1 MQTAKLLLVEDER
14 NFGIVMR
21 DYLQMNGFEVVW
33 CEDGL
38 TGLSKFETEPF
49 NLCIID
55 VMMPKMDGFVLVE
68 EIRRRNDTIPL
79 VFLTARSLR
88 EDMLKGYRL
97 GADDYIVKPFDTEV
111 LILKINALLKRSGEQ
126 LMPDTATIVKL
137 STFQLN
143 YPLREL
149 THRSGS
155 GYKLSPKEA
164 ELLYLLAL
172 KQNTVVPKSVLLKK
186 IWKEDNY
193 FTGRSMD
200 VYLTK
205 LRKYLEAD
213 PDITIENI
221 HGNGYCLRCTNVEK
235 PS

>member
-1 MQTAKLLLVEDER
+1 METAKLLLVEDER

-21 DYLQMNGFEVVW
+21 DYLQMNGFEVTW

-38 TGLSKFETEPF
+38 TGLSKFETANF
-49 NLCIID
+49 DLCIVD
-55 VMMPKMDGFVLVE
+55 VMMPRMDGFVLAE
-68 EIRRRNDTIPL
+68 EVRQRSLSIPL
-79 VFLTARSLR
+79 IFLTARSMR
-88 EDMLKGYRL
+88 EDMLKGYRI

-111 LILKINALLKRSGEQ
+111 LILKINALLKRSKGS
-126 LMPDTATIVKL
+126 TIIESGQNITF

-149 THRSGS
+149 VHLSGVRH
-155 GYKLSPKEA
+155 KLSPKEA
-164 ELLYLLAL
+164 ELLCLLAL
-172 KQNTVVPKSVLLKK
+172 QQNAMIPKSVLLKK

-205 LRKYLEAD
+205 LRKYLEID
-213 PDITIENI
+213 PAITIENI
-221 HGNGYCLRCTNVEK
+221 HGNGYCLKCAKAENLL
-235 PS
+235 